1 MKNKNKNK
9 KAEVAIIMSGK
20 TVLKSTTVKI
30 NKKGH
35 YVMINHT
42 IQQEVLTKH
51 ICAQHWS
58 TQIHTTGT
66 S

>member
-9 KAEVAIIMSGK
+9 KVEVAIIMSGK

-51 ICAQHWS
+51 IRAQHWS